1 MHAKVAIPILFLF
14 LPFGHTFLPNKQTLI
29 AISEKNKKI
38 SISEY
43 RNRAAALLHLKIR
56 TNSVV

>member
-29 AISEKNKKI
+29 AISEKNKKNI
-38 SISEY
+38 YIGISES
-43 RNRAAALLHLKIR
+43 RRSTTPLEDKD
-56 TNSVV
+56 

>member
-29 AISEKNKKI
+29 AISEKNKKKI
-38 SISEY
+38 STSES
-43 RNRAAALLHLKIR
+43 RRSTTPLEDKD
-56 TNSVV
+56 

>member
-29 AISEKNKKI
+29 AISEKNKKK
-38 SISEY
+38 Y
-43 RNRAAALLHLKIR
+43 LHWNRAAALLHLKIR